1 MKNDKPKAA
10 GPSGTG
16 LDPMGRTALMNAIID
31 RRLDDAR
38 RELMKGADPNVA
50 DRNGLTALHFAS
62 RDHSLELVTLL
73 VEHGANVNAQDRHG
87 NSPLG
92 DAIFSTKPRL
102 DETVA
107 ALLAAGAD
115 KDLKNK
121 SGVSAVGLAETMQDP
136 HSRTLLR

>member
-1 MKNDKPKAA
+1 MKNDKPRAA
-10 GPSGTG
+10 GPSGNG
-16 LDPMGRTALMNAIID
+16 LDRMARTALINAVID

-38 RELMKGADPNVA
+38 REIVKGADPNAA
-50 DRNGLTALHFAS
+50 DRSGLTALHFAS
-62 RDHSLELVTLL
+62 RDHSLELVALL
-73 VEHGANVNAQDRHG
+73 LEHGANVNAQDGHG

-136 HSRTLLR
+136 HPRTLLR